1 MHEGNL
7 VLMFRCVTVDCRR
20 PRNWEVSI
28 VEVCID
34 ITSAVCTDNRY
45 VSVFFS
51 LLDIN
56 NWVGHT
62 IDLN

>member
-20 PRNWEVSI
+20 PRNGEVSI

-45 VSVFFS
+45 VSVFS
-51 LLDIN
+51 ASWI
-56 NWVGHT
+56 
-62 IDLN
+62 